1 MGDART
7 LKEVF
12 CVIYD
17 ICRRTEMEIGSRR
30 EEYRVRASDRW
41 RGRWRRCWHGH
52 LLETL
57 ALPLVENACKFVNE
71 ILSESRSCLCIV
83 RNDYF
88 VHGLSTVD
96 IQDQRED

>member
-30 EEYRVRASDRW
+30 EELCVRASDRW
-41 RGRWRRCWHGH
+41 RWRPCWRGR

-57 ALPLVENACKFVNE
+57 ALPLVKCSEVCKSVTVRAK
-71 ILSESRSCLCIV
+71 IVPLHRS
-83 RNDYF
+83 
-88 VHGLSTVD
+88 
-96 IQDQRED
+96 Q